1 MNIKMAVRIPSRLL
15 SCRLRSYISHRTFVS
30 SASQSEA
37 HNFTMPAMSPTMTE
51 GNIASWKV
59 REGESFSTG
68 DVLLEIETDKA
79 TMEWESPEDGILTEI
94 YVQEGGKV
102 NVGDKIAFIGGEG
115 EEPPKKEEK
124 EEKERKPEGK
134 EEGKEKEKPKEEEAK
149 KEDKPEEPKAEKKE
163 GKKPP
168 PTKAEERKKEEKKPE
183 EARVK
188 ASPVA
193 RRIAAELGVDLSTV
207 KGTGPE
213 GRVTE
218 TDVRATAKSKPAEPG
233 VSPAPKQPT
242 RVQLQAGESAR
253 IQLSG
258 MRKIIAQRLVE
269 SLGPVPHF
277 YLTIDVNAGPLMEAR
292 EELKSAGEGTDAA
305 KITVNDFVLKAAVM
319 AAVKVPRV
327 NASFDNDAILQYADV
342 DLGVAVA
349 IEDGLLTPV
358 IRAAQDKSLR
368 EISALAKDLAH
379 RARNKRMKPEEFQGG
394 TFTVSNLGGLGIDSF
409 SAVINPPQGFIL
421 AVGKVT
427 KIPVVDDCDQVM
439 VGHRMSITMSCDH
452 RAIDGALGAEYLKE
466 LRHLLEN
473 PALLMV

>member
-1 MNIKMAVRIPSRLL
+1 MPEIQMPKL
-15 SCRLRSYISHRTFVS
+15 SD
-30 SASQSEA
+30 
-37 HNFTMPAMSPTMTE
+37 TMTE
-51 GNIASWKV
+51 GTLVAWKKKKGDQV
-59 REGESFSTG
+59 SAGE
-68 DVLLEIETDKA
+68 VLAEIETDKA
-79 TMEWESPEDGILTEI
+79 TMEWESPEDGTLAEI

-102 NVGDKIAFIGGEG
+102 NVGDKIAFVRGEG
-115 EEPPKKEEK
+115 EEEPKEEASEQK
-124 EEKERKPEGK
+124 KGK
-134 EEGKEKEKPKEEEAK
+134 KQETAGEKEKKPQGETEKPAPAEAEQKETAPPQQKGVEAAVSAAPSEVQQKAQPKEQPAG
-149 KEDKPEEPKAEKKE
+149 EP
-163 GKKPP
+163 
-168 PTKAEERKKEEKKPE
+168 
-183 EARVK
+183 RVK

-207 KGTGPE
+207 KGTGPD
-213 GRVTE
+213 GRITE
-218 TDVRATAKSKPAEPG
+218 TDVRGAVKSVAAGVDRGGAKLPTKT
-233 VSPAPKQPT
+233 PAPVKP
-242 RVQLQAGESAR
+242 GESAR

-292 EELKSAGEGTDAA
+292 EELKSAGEGEDAA
-305 KITVNDFVLKAAVM
+305 KITVNDLVLKAAVM

-327 NASFDNDAILQYADV
+327 NASFDNDAIVQYAEV

-368 EISALAKDLAH
+368 EISSLAKDLAH

-394 TFTVSNLGGLGIDSF
+394 TFTVSNLGGMGIDSF

-427 KIPVVDDCDQVM
+427 KTPVVDDCDQVM

-452 RAIDGALGAEYLKE
+452 RVIDGALGAEYLKE

>member
-1 MNIKMAVRIPSRLL
+1 MPEIQMPKL
-15 SCRLRSYISHRTFVS
+15 SD
-30 SASQSEA
+30 
-37 HNFTMPAMSPTMTE
+37 TMTE
-51 GNIASWKV
+51 GTLVAWKKRKGDQV
-59 REGESFSTG
+59 SAGE
-68 DVLLEIETDKA
+68 VLAEIETDKA

-115 EEPPKKEEK
+115 EEAPKQEAAKQT
-124 EEKERKPEGK
+124 
-134 EEGKEKEKPKEEEAK
+134 KEEEPKPVEQKTKQRQAETEK
-149 KEDKPEEPKAEKKE
+149 AAPAEAQQKETAPPRQDVIGAAVSAPRAEGTHTKPQPSEEGLEQS
-163 GKKPP
+163 
-168 PTKAEERKKEEKKPE
+168 
-183 EARVK
+183 RVK

-193 RRIAAELGVDLSTV
+193 RRIAAELGVDLSAV
-207 KGTGPE
+207 KGTGPD
-213 GRVTE
+213 GRITE
-218 TDVRATAKSKPAEPG
+218 TDVRAAARSKTLEPARVRARRDRDEG
-233 VSPAPKQPT
+233 VPT
-242 RVQLQAGESAR
+242 PTSAR

-277 YLTIDVNAGPLMEAR
+277 YLTIDINAGPLMEAR
-292 EELKSAGEGTDAA
+292 EELKSAGEGADAA

-327 NASFDNDAILQYADV
+327 NASFDNDAIVQYADV

-358 IRAAQDKSLR
+358 IRAAQDKTLR
-368 EISALAKDLAH
+368 EISALARDLAH

-394 TFTVSNLGGLGIDSF
+394 TFTVSNLGGMGIDSF

-421 AVGKVT
+421 AVGKIT
-427 KIPVVDDCDQVM
+427 KIPVIDDCDQIV

-473 PALLMV
+473 PALLLV

>member
-1 MNIKMAVRIPSRLL
+1 
-15 SCRLRSYISHRTFVS
+15 
-30 SASQSEA
+30 
-37 HNFTMPAMSPTMTE
+37 MTE
-51 GNIASWKV
+51 GTLVAWKKKKGDQV
-59 REGESFSTG
+59 SAGE
-68 DVLLEIETDKA
+68 VLAEIETDKA
-79 TMEWESPEDGILTEI
+79 TMEWESPEDGTLTEI
-94 YVQEGGKV
+94 YVPEGGKV
-102 NVGDKIAFIGGEG
+102 NVGDKIGFIRWQGEDA
-115 EEPPKKEEK
+115 
-124 EEKERKPEGK
+124 
-134 EEGKEKEKPKEEEAK
+134 PKEETPARKKKTEAVSEEKPQAETEKPAPAETAETETAPPQK
-149 KEDKPEEPKAEKKE
+149 KNAGAPVPAAQVETTPQKPQAREQKSEEP
-163 GKKPP
+163 
-168 PTKAEERKKEEKKPE
+168 
-183 EARVK
+183 RVK

-193 RRIAAELGVDLSTV
+193 RRLAGELGVDLSTV
-207 KGTGPE
+207 KGTGPD

-218 TDVRATAKSKPAEPG
+218 TDVRAAGKMKSVEPARPRVGRDRDEG
-233 VSPAPKQPT
+233 VPAPT
-242 RVQLQAGESAR
+242 STR

-258 MRKIIAQRLVE
+258 MRKVIAQRLVE

-277 YLTIDVNAGPLMEAR
+277 YLTIDINAGPLMEAR
-292 EELKSAGEGTDAA
+292 EELKSAGEGADAA

-327 NASFDNDAILQYADV
+327 NASFDNDAIVQYADV

-349 IEDGLLTPV
+349 IDDGLLTPV
-358 IRAAQDKSLR
+358 VRAAQDKSLR
-368 EISALAKDLAH
+368 EISSLAKDLAH

-421 AVGKVT
+421 AVGKLA

-452 RAIDGALGAEYLKE
+452 RVIDGALGADYLKE

>member
-1 MNIKMAVRIPSRLL
+1 
-15 SCRLRSYISHRTFVS
+15 
-30 SASQSEA
+30 
-37 HNFTMPAMSPTMTE
+37 MTE
-51 GNIASWKV
+51 GTLVAWKKKKGDQV
-59 REGESFSTG
+59 SAGE
-68 DVLLEIETDKA
+68 VLAEIETDKA
-79 TMEWESPEDGILTEI
+79 TMEWESPEDGTLTEI
-94 YVQEGGKV
+94 YVPEGGKV
-102 NVGDKIAFIGGEG
+102 NVGDKIGFIRGQGEDA
-115 EEPPKKEEK
+115 
-124 EEKERKPEGK
+124 
-134 EEGKEKEKPKEEEAK
+134 PKEETAARKKKTEAVSEEKPQAETEKPAPPETAETETAPPQK
-149 KEDKPEEPKAEKKE
+149 KNAGAPVPAAQVETTPQKPQAREQKSEEP
-163 GKKPP
+163 
-168 PTKAEERKKEEKKPE
+168 
-183 EARVK
+183 RVK

-193 RRIAAELGVDLSTV
+193 RRLAGELGVDLSTV
-207 KGTGPE
+207 KGTGPD

-218 TDVRATAKSKPAEPG
+218 TDVRAAGKMKSVEPARPRVGRDRDEG
-233 VSPAPKQPT
+233 VPAPT
-242 RVQLQAGESAR
+242 STR

-258 MRKIIAQRLVE
+258 MRKVIAQRLVE

-277 YLTIDVNAGPLMEAR
+277 YLTIDINAGPLMEAR
-292 EELKSAGEGTDAA
+292 EELKSAGEGADAA

-327 NASFDNDAILQYADV
+327 NASFDNDAIVQYADV

-349 IEDGLLTPV
+349 IDGGLLTPV
-358 IRAAQDKSLR
+358 VRAAQDKSLR
-368 EISALAKDLAH
+368 EISSLAKDLAH

-421 AVGKVT
+421 AVGKLA

-452 RAIDGALGAEYLKE
+452 RVIDGALGADYLKE

>member
-1 MNIKMAVRIPSRLL
+1 
-15 SCRLRSYISHRTFVS
+15 
-30 SASQSEA
+30 
-37 HNFTMPAMSPTMTE
+37 MTE
-51 GNIASWKV
+51 GTLVAWKKKKGDQV
-59 REGESFSTG
+59 SAGE
-68 DVLLEIETDKA
+68 VLAEIETDKA
-79 TMEWESPEDGILTEI
+79 TMEWESPEDGTLTEI
-94 YVQEGGKV
+94 YVPEGGKV
-102 NVGDKIAFIGGEG
+102 NVGDKIGFIRGQGEDA
-115 EEPPKKEEK
+115 
-124 EEKERKPEGK
+124 
-134 EEGKEKEKPKEEEAK
+134 PKEETAARKKKTEAVSEEKPQAETEKPAPAETAETETAPPQK
-149 KEDKPEEPKAEKKE
+149 KNAGAPVPAAQVETTPQKPQAREQKSEEP
-163 GKKPP
+163 
-168 PTKAEERKKEEKKPE
+168 
-183 EARVK
+183 RVK

-193 RRIAAELGVDLSTV
+193 RRLAGELGVDLSTV
-207 KGTGPE
+207 KGTGPD

-218 TDVRATAKSKPAEPG
+218 TDVRAAGKMKSVEPARPRVGRDRDEG
-233 VSPAPKQPT
+233 VPAPT
-242 RVQLQAGESAR
+242 STR

-258 MRKIIAQRLVE
+258 MRKVIAQRLVE

-277 YLTIDVNAGPLMEAR
+277 YLTIDINAGPLMEAR
-292 EELKSAGEGTDAA
+292 EELKSAGEGADAA

-327 NASFDNDAILQYADV
+327 NASFDNDAIVQYADV

-349 IEDGLLTPV
+349 IDDGLLTPV
-358 IRAAQDKSLR
+358 VRAAQDKSLR
-368 EISALAKDLAH
+368 EISSLAKDLAH

-421 AVGKVT
+421 AVGKLA

-452 RAIDGALGAEYLKE
+452 RVIDGALGADYLKE

>member
-1 MNIKMAVRIPSRLL
+1 MPEIQMPKL
-15 SCRLRSYISHRTFVS
+15 SD
-30 SASQSEA
+30 
-37 HNFTMPAMSPTMTE
+37 TMTE
-51 GNIASWKV
+51 GTLVAWKKKKGDRV
-59 REGESFSTG
+59 STG
-68 DVLLEIETDKA
+68 EALAEIETDKA
-79 TMEWESPEDGILTEI
+79 TMEWESPEDGTLAEI

-102 NVGDKIAFIGGEG
+102 NVGDKIAFIRGEG
-115 EEPPKKEEK
+115 EETPKQEGPAQKKEKKQETAEEK
-124 EEKERKPEGK
+124 EKKPQAETEKPAPKGAREKETAPPQDKPAAAAVPAARVETT
-134 EEGKEKEKPKEEEAK
+134 EEKPQRSREKR
-149 KEDKPEEPKAEKKE
+149 EEP
-163 GKKPP
+163 
-168 PTKAEERKKEEKKPE
+168 
-183 EARVK
+183 RVK

-207 KGTGPE
+207 KGTGPD

-218 TDVRATAKSKPAEPG
+218 TDVRAAAKIKSAEPARPRAERDRDES
-233 VSPAPKQPT
+233 VPAP
-242 RVQLQAGESAR
+242 GSAR

-277 YLTIDVNAGPLMEAR
+277 YLTIDLNAGPLMEAR
-292 EELKSAGEGTDAA
+292 EELKSAGEGADAA

-319 AAVKVPRV
+319 AVVKVPRV
-327 NASFDNDAILQYADV
+327 NASFDNDAIVQYADV

-349 IEDGLLTPV
+349 IDDGLLTPV

-394 TFTVSNLGGLGIDSF
+394 TLTVSNLGGLGIDSF

-421 AVGKVT
+421 AVGKIIKV
-427 KIPVVDDCDQVM
+427 PVVDDYDQIV

-452 RAIDGALGAEYLKE
+452 RVIDGALGAEYLKE

-473 PALLMV
+473 PALLLV

>member
-1 MNIKMAVRIPSRLL
+1 MPEIQMPKL
-15 SCRLRSYISHRTFVS
+15 SD
-30 SASQSEA
+30 
-37 HNFTMPAMSPTMTE
+37 TMTE
-51 GNIASWKV
+51 GTLVAWKKKKGDQVSAGEVIA
-59 REGESFSTG
+59 
-68 DVLLEIETDKA
+68 EIETDKA
-79 TMEWESPEDGILTEI
+79 TMEWESPEDGTLSEI

-102 NVGDKIAFIGGEG
+102 NVGDKIAFIRGEG
-115 EEPPKKEEK
+115 EEAPKQASEKEKKQEPAEEKEKKPQAETEKPASPKAEQKETAPPQKKDVEAAASAPPKKET
-124 EEKERKPEGK
+124 EEKLQPKQNKG
-134 EEGKEKEKPKEEEAK
+134 EES
-149 KEDKPEEPKAEKKE
+149 
-163 GKKPP
+163 
-168 PTKAEERKKEEKKPE
+168 
-183 EARVK
+183 RVK

-193 RRIAAELGVDLSTV
+193 RRVAAELGVDLSGV
-207 KGTGPE
+207 KGTGPD

-218 TDVRATAKSKPAEPG
+218 TDVRAAAKSKTVEAG
-233 VSPAPKQPT
+233 VSPAAKQPARLPIQT
-242 RVQLQAGESAR
+242 GESAR

-277 YLTIDVNAGPLMEAR
+277 YLTININAGPLMEAR
-292 EELKSAGEGTDAA
+292 EELKTAGEGADAA

-319 AAVKVPRV
+319 AVGKVPRV
-327 NASFDNDAILQYADV
+327 NSSFDNDAIVQYTDV

-358 IRAAQDKSLR
+358 IRAAQGKSLR

-394 TFTVSNLGGLGIDSF
+394 TFTVSNLGGLGIDNF

-427 KIPVVDDCDQVM
+427 KVPVVDDCDQVA

-452 RAIDGALGAEYLKE
+452 RVIDGALGAEYLKE

>member
-1 MNIKMAVRIPSRLL
+1 MPKL
-15 SCRLRSYISHRTFVS
+15 SD
-30 SASQSEA
+30 
-37 HNFTMPAMSPTMTE
+37 TMTE
-51 GNIASWKV
+51 GTLVSWKKKKGDKV
-59 REGESFSTG
+59 SAGE
-68 DVLLEIETDKA
+68 VIAEIETDKA
-79 TMEWESPEDGILTEI
+79 TMEWESPEDGTLGEI
-94 YVQEGGKV
+94 YVEEGGKV

-115 EEPPKKEEK
+115 EEAPKREEK
-124 EEKERKPEGK
+124 PKAEP
-134 EEGKEKEKPKEEEAK
+134 KEKPAKSEKRAVEAGVSPAQ
-149 KEDKPEEPKAEKKE
+149 EQL
-163 GKKPP
+163 GRLPP
-168 PTKAEERKKEEKKPE
+168 QTTDE

-193 RRIAAELGVDLSTV
+193 RRVAAELGVDLGSV
-207 KGTGPE
+207 KGTGPD

-218 TDVRATAKSKPAEPG
+218 TDVRAAAKSKGGAPQKAPAAAKP
-233 VSPAPKQPT
+233 SAPSIK
-242 RVQLQAGESAR
+242 AGEGAR

-277 YLTIDVNAGPLMEAR
+277 YLTIEINAAPLMAAR
-292 EELKSAGEGTDAA
+292 EELKSAGEGADTA
-305 KITVNDFVLKAAVM
+305 KITVNDFVLKAAVQ

-327 NASFDNDAILQYADV
+327 NASFDGDAFVQYADV
-342 DLGVAVA
+342 DLGIAVA

-358 IRAAQDKSLR
+358 IRAAQNKSLR
-368 EISALAKDLAH
+368 EISEQVKDLAS

-394 TFTVSNLGGLGIDSF
+394 TFTVSNLGGMGIDSF

-427 KIPVVDDCDQVM
+427 KVPVIDDSDQIV

-452 RAIDGALGAEYLKE
+452 RVIDGALGAEYLKE

-473 PALLMV
+473 PALLLL

>member
-1 MNIKMAVRIPSRLL
+1 MPEIQMPKL
-15 SCRLRSYISHRTFVS
+15 SD
-30 SASQSEA
+30 
-37 HNFTMPAMSPTMTE
+37 TMTE
-51 GNIASWKV
+51 GTLVAWKKKKGDQV
-59 REGESFSTG
+59 SAGE
-68 DVLLEIETDKA
+68 VLAEIETDKA
-79 TMEWESPEDGILTEI
+79 TMEWESPEDGTLAEI

-102 NVGDKIAFIGGEG
+102 NVGDKIAFIRGES
-115 EEPPKKEEK
+115 EETPNQKAPEQKKQ
-124 EEKERKPEGK
+124 
-134 EEGKEKEKPKEEEAK
+134 
-149 KEDKPEEPKAEKKE
+149 EEPKPVEQKA
-163 GKKPP
+163 KKPQAETDKSAPSEAQQKETEP
-168 PTKAEERKKEEKKPE
+168 PHQEAVGAAVSAPRDETTREKPQAREQKPE
-183 EARVK
+183 EARMK

-193 RRIAAELGVDLSTV
+193 RRIAVDLGVDLSTV
-207 KGTGPE
+207 NGTGPD

-218 TDVRATAKSKPAEPG
+218 TDVRAAAKSVAEG
-233 VSPAPKQPT
+233 VDRGGAKLPTKAPAPVKP
-242 RVQLQAGESAR
+242 GESGR

-277 YLTIDVNAGPLMEAR
+277 YLTIDINAGPLMEAR
-292 EELKSAGEGTDAA
+292 EELKSAGEGADTA

-327 NASFDNDAILQYADV
+327 NASFDNDAIVQYADV

-394 TFTVSNLGGLGIDSF
+394 TFTVSNLGGMGIDSF

-427 KIPVVDDCDQVM
+427 KIPIVDDCDQMM
-439 VGHRMSITMSCDH
+439 VGYRMSITMSCDH
-452 RAIDGALGAEYLKE
+452 RVIDGALGADYLKE

>member
-1 MNIKMAVRIPSRLL
+1 MPEIQMPKL
-15 SCRLRSYISHRTFVS
+15 SD
-30 SASQSEA
+30 
-37 HNFTMPAMSPTMTE
+37 TMTE
-51 GNIASWKV
+51 GTLIAWKKKKGDQV
-59 REGESFSTG
+59 STG
-68 DVLLEIETDKA
+68 EVLAEIETDKA

-149 KEDKPEEPKAEKKE
+149 KEDKPEEPKAERKE

-168 PTKAEERKKEEKKPE
+168 PAKAEERKKEEKKPE

-218 TDVRATAKSKPAEPG
+218 TDVRATAKSKTAELG

-277 YLTIDVNAGPLMEAR
+277 YLTIDINAGPLMEAR
-292 EELKSAGEGTDAA
+292 EELKSAGEGADAA

-319 AAVKVPRV
+319 AAAKVPRV
-327 NASFDNDAILQYADV
+327 NASFDNDAIVQYADV

-394 TFTVSNLGGLGIDSF
+394 TFTVSNLGGMGIDSF

-427 KIPVVDDCDQVM
+427 KSPVVDDCDQM
-439 VGHRMSITMSCDH
+439 TVGHRMSVTMSCDH
-452 RAIDGALGAEYLKE
+452 RVIDGALGAEYLKE

>member
-1 MNIKMAVRIPSRLL
+1 MPKL
-15 SCRLRSYISHRTFVS
+15 SDTMSEGTLVAWKKKKGDQVS
-30 SASQSEA
+30 A
-37 HNFTMPAMSPTMTE
+37 
-51 GNIASWKV
+51 
-59 REGESFSTG
+59 GE
-68 DVLLEIETDKA
+68 VLAEIETDKA
-79 TMEWESPEDGILTEI
+79 TMEWESPEDGTLADI

-102 NVGDKIAFIGGEG
+102 NVGDKIAFIRGEG
-115 EEPPKKEEK
+115 EEAPAQEASAQKKGKEPDSAGEKKNKPQAETEKPAPARAEK
-124 EEKERKPEGK
+124 EEIAPPQQKRGEGAVSAALDEEKQQKPEPIGR
-134 EEGKEKEKPKEEEAK
+134 EHEQP
-149 KEDKPEEPKAEKKE
+149 
-163 GKKPP
+163 
-168 PTKAEERKKEEKKPE
+168 
-183 EARVK
+183 RVK

-193 RRIAAELGVDLSTV
+193 RRIASELGVDLFSV

-218 TDVRATAKSKPAEPG
+218 TDVRAAAKSQPVAAG
-233 VSPAPKQPT
+233 VSPAGKQPA
-242 RVQLQAGESAR
+242 RLPLQAGESAR

-277 YLTIDVNAGPLMEAR
+277 YLTIEINAGPLMEAR
-292 EELKSAGEGTDAA
+292 EELKSAGEGADAA

-327 NASFDNDAILQYADV
+327 NASFDKESIVQYADV

-358 IRAAQDKSLR
+358 IRDAQDKSLR

-394 TFTVSNLGGLGIDSF
+394 TFTISNLGGMGIDSF

-421 AVGKVT
+421 AVGKIT
-427 KIPVVDDCDQVM
+427 KVPVIDDCDQLV

-452 RAIDGALGAEYLKE
+452 RVIDGALGAEYLKE

>member
-1 MNIKMAVRIPSRLL
+1 MPEIEMPKL
-15 SCRLRSYISHRTFVS
+15 SD
-30 SASQSEA
+30 
-37 HNFTMPAMSPTMTE
+37 TMTE
-51 GNIASWKV
+51 GTLVVWKKKKGDQV
-59 REGESFSTG
+59 SAGE
-68 DVLLEIETDKA
+68 LLAEIETDKA
-79 TMEWESPEDGILTEI
+79 TMEWESPEDGTLAEI

-102 NVGDKIAFIGGEG
+102 NVGDKIAFIRGEG
-115 EEPPKKEEK
+115 EEVPKQEAATQKQKTEAAPEKKPQSETEKPAPAEAAEK
-124 EEKERKPEGK
+124 ETAPPQEKDVGAAVSAARVETTQQKPQAREQ
-134 EEGKEKEKPKEEEAK
+134 
-149 KEDKPEEPKAEKKE
+149 
-163 GKKPP
+163 
-168 PTKAEERKKEEKKPE
+168 KPE

-193 RRIAAELGVDLSTV
+193 RRLAGEQGIDLSTV
-207 KGTGPE
+207 KGTGPD

-218 TDVRATAKSKPAEPG
+218 TDVRAAAKIKTLEPARPRAGHNRDEG
-233 VSPAPKQPT
+233 VPAPT
-242 RVQLQAGESAR
+242 SAR

-258 MRKIIAQRLVE
+258 MRKVIAQRLVE

-277 YLTIDVNAGPLMEAR
+277 YLTIDINAGPLMEAR
-292 EELKSAGEGTDAA
+292 EELKSAGEGADAA

-319 AAVKVPRV
+319 AAAKVPRV
-327 NASFDNDAILQYADV
+327 NASFDDDAIVQYADV

-394 TFTVSNLGGLGIDSF
+394 TFTVSNLGGLGIDNF

-421 AVGKVT
+421 AIGKVT
-427 KIPVVDDCDQVM
+427 KIPLVDDCDQVM

-452 RAIDGALGAEYLKE
+452 RVIDGALGAEYLKE